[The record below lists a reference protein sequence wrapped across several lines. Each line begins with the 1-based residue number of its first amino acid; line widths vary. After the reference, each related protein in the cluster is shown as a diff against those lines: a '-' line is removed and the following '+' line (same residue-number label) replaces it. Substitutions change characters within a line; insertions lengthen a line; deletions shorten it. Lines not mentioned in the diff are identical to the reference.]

1 MLSKRVYKIRTI
13 KHIAKVN
20 TVKCAICTGK
30 IRFIEGLGEVL
41 KLCQEEVFAGSILI
55 TRTYRQREHLTLKT

>member
-13 KHIAKVN
+13 KNIVKVN
-20 TVKCAICTGK
+20 TAKCVICTGK

-41 KLCQEEVFAGSILI
+41 ELRLRRGFCRKYADYKNI
-55 TRTYRQREHLTLKT
+55 